1 MVLQRRYS
9 ETRRRHPFSFYNDTT
24 DEKEM
29 PNTII
34 ECIEKERA
42 LMAKIQ
48 EKFLTLDTDKL
59 NTNELKKAIFEL
71 LAG

>member
-9 ETRRRHPFSFYNDTT
+9 ETRRRHPFSFHNDTT

-42 LMAKIQ
+42 LDGKNSRKI
-48 EKFLTLDTDKL
+48 F
-59 NTNELKKAIFEL
+59 NT
-71 LAG
+71 